1 MGCRKIHGAFIPN
14 LDLLT
19 SFSFIYAAVFCHNA
33 EGVQLSFR
41 HHMDVM
47 FAVKFGD
54 NYLNVS
60 KVTDM
65 IFRGVSVAS
74 VVLAPITLSRT
85 FRTKILSG
93 SVSAKTLETVILSEV
108 CIRILTSSLL
118 RSSTTLLKNTCM
130 CVGVRHGPRSGDKR
144 SILVATNAEASGCW
158 RKGL

>member
-1 MGCRKIHGAFIPN
+1 MGCREIHGAFIPN

-85 FRTKILSG
+85 FHTKILSG
-93 SVSAKTLETVILSEV
+93 SVNAKTLETVILSEV
-108 CIRILTSSLL
+108 CIRILT
-118 RSSTTLLKNTCM
+118 
-130 CVGVRHGPRSGDKR
+130 
-144 SILVATNAEASGCW
+144 ASW